1 MAMRKTVLYYF
12 CAAQL
17 LFSCLAEQDNPL
29 AGTCKDKIK
38 NQNEERVDCG
48 GVCGACQQ
56 LPDPDT
62 DPDQDSPV
70 TPPVVAPCQGV
81 LRDNY
86 VTLNGID
93 NWLHEAVI
101 DNEYLYYTQSVDYF
115 EIFIQ
120 FKDYSTLWIG
130 LGGTLPQTDKVYN
143 IVDIFSLSRGEAA
156 IQYTNDYF
164 YDAIDGK
171 VYLTF
176 ENGKAIV
183 EICPMT
189 FSGNGPEVTFSGR
202 IICAN

>member
-1 MAMRKTVLYYF
+1 MAMRKTILYYF
-12 CAAQL
+12 CVAQL

-38 NQNEERVDCG
+38 NQNEEGVDCG

-56 LPDPDT
+56 DPDQNPDPDT
-62 DPDQDSPV
+62 DPKPA
-70 TPPVVAPCQGV
+70 PVVAPCQGV

-93 NWLHEAVI
+93 SWLHEEVI
-101 DNEYLYYTQSVDYF
+101 DNEYFFYSQSADYY

-120 FKDYSTLWIG
+120 FKDYSNLWIG
-130 LGGTLPQTDKVYN
+130 LGGTLPKSDKVYS
-143 IVDIFSLSRGEAA
+143 IVDIFSISPGKAS
-156 IQYTNDYF
+156 IQYTNAYF
-164 YDAIDGK
+164 YDAVDGK

-176 ENGKAIV
+176 ENGKPVV

-189 FSGNGPEVTFSGR
+189 FSGNGPKVTFSGR
-202 IICAN
+202 IMCLN